1 MMDMK
6 KLTDEYIDI
15 IKSDVDKYYDDYKKT
30 VKSVANSTAIYKG
43 EPVPFLYEPIFYT
56 QSDIERFNEIGRIL
70 ISITNKVTKKYIES
84 PKYREK
90 FGYPK
95 LLEELILINQG
106 YDVNVPIGRFD
117 IFYGGDDNF
126 KFCEFNTDGSSA
138 MNEDNVLAR
147 ILLESKALE
156 EMKKSYDIEYFELI
170 YKWVDESI
178 KIFNKYDSTIDRP
191 NVAIVDFK
199 ESGTPYEFEEFKR
212 AYIKRGYRAEIVD
225 PRELKYIDGKLYYDD
240 MKIDMIYRRIVTKE
254 FIEKSSEIG
263 DLIDAY
269 RDGAVC
275 MVGSIKSQI
284 MHNKIIFKILYDEDT
299 LEFLTD
305 EERDFIKKH
314 IPYTEEFAGSRS
326 VYEEVLRQK
335 DNYILKPKDSYGS
348 KGVYAG
354 KDFTY
359 ENWNK
364 KLDEVFGKDYLFQEF
379 VEPYKAKFVF
389 FDDGELEIKECGTI
403 TGLFL
408 YNGKFVGL
416 YTRVG
421 KNNIISGLH
430 GYYTVP
436 NLLVMDKD
444 VDLFMK

>member
-1 MMDMK
+1 MDMK

-15 IKSDVDKYYDDYKKT
+15 IKRDVDKYYDDYEKAIEA
-30 VKSVANSTAIYKG
+30 VANSTAIYKG

-56 QSDIERFNEIGRIL
+56 QSDVERFNEIGRIL
-70 ISITNKVTKKYIES
+70 ISITNKVTQKYIES
-84 PKYREK
+84 PEYRKK
-90 FGYPK
+90 FGYSK
-95 LLEELILINQG
+95 LLEELILVDQG
-106 YDVNVPIGRFD
+106 YDINVPIGRFD
-117 IFYGGDDNF
+117 IFYGGNDDF

-138 MNEDNVLAR
+138 MNEDNTLAR
-147 ILLESKALE
+147 ILLQSKAV
-156 EMKKSYDIEYFELI
+156 KKMREKYDIEYFELI

-178 KIFNKYDSTIDRP
+178 DIFKKYNKAISRP

-199 ESGTPYEFEEFKR
+199 ESGTPYEFEEFKK

-225 PRELKYIDGKLYYDD
+225 PRELKYIDGKLYYED
-240 MKIDMIYRRIVTKE
+240 MNIDMIYRRIVTRE
-254 FIEKSSEIG
+254 FIEKSSEIS
-263 DLIDAY
+263 DLIEAY

-275 MVGSIKSQI
+275 MIGSMKSQI

-299 LEFLTD
+299 LEFLAD
-305 EERDFIKKH
+305 EERNFIKKH
-314 IPYTEEFAGSRS
+314 IPYTEEFKGSRS
-326 VYEEVLRQK
+326 VYEKVLNHK
-335 DNYILKPKDSYGS
+335 DEYILKPKDSYGS

-359 ENWNK
+359 EDWSK

-379 VEPYKAKFVF
+379 FEPYKTKFVVF
-389 FDDGELEIKECGTI
+389 EDGELKIKEFGTI

-408 YNGKFVGL
+408 YNEKFAGL

-421 KNNIISGLH
+421 ENSIISGLH

-436 NLLVMDKD
+436 NLLVI
-444 VDLFMK
+444 

>member
-1 MMDMK
+1 MK

-15 IKSDVDKYYDDYKKT
+15 IKRDVDKYYDDYEKAIEA
-30 VKSVANSTAIYKG
+30 VANSTAIYKG

-56 QSDIERFNEIGRIL
+56 QSDVERFNEIGRIL
-70 ISITNKVTKKYIES
+70 ISITNKVTQKYIES
-84 PKYREK
+84 PEYRKK
-90 FGYPK
+90 FGYSK
-95 LLEELILINQG
+95 LLEELILVDQG
-106 YDVNVPIGRFD
+106 YDINVPIGRFD
-117 IFYGGDDNF
+117 IFYGGNDDF

-138 MNEDNVLAR
+138 MNEDNTLAR
-147 ILLESKALE
+147 ILLQSKAV
-156 EMKKSYDIEYFELI
+156 KKMREKYDIEYFELI

-178 KIFNKYDSTIDRP
+178 DIFKKYNKAISRP

-199 ESGTPYEFEEFKR
+199 ESGTPYEFEEFKK

-225 PRELKYIDGKLYYDD
+225 PRELKYIDGKLYYED
-240 MKIDMIYRRIVTKE
+240 MNIDMIYRRIVTRE
-254 FIEKSSEIG
+254 FIEKSSEIS
-263 DLIDAY
+263 DLIEAY

-275 MVGSIKSQI
+275 MIGSMKSQI

-299 LEFLTD
+299 LEFLAD
-305 EERDFIKKH
+305 EERNFIKKH
-314 IPYTEEFAGSRS
+314 IPYTEEFKGSRS
-326 VYEEVLRQK
+326 VYEKVLNHK
-335 DNYILKPKDSYGS
+335 DEYILKPKDSYGS

-359 ENWNK
+359 EDWSK

-379 VEPYKAKFVF
+379 FEPYKTKFVVF
-389 FDDGELEIKECGTI
+389 EDGELKIKEFGTI

-408 YNGKFVGL
+408 YNEKFVGL

-421 KNNIISGLH
+421 ENSIISGLH

-436 NLLVMDKD
+436 NLLVI
-444 VDLFMK
+444 

>member
-1 MMDMK
+1 MK

-15 IKSDVDKYYDDYKKT
+15 IKRDVDKYYDDYEKAIEA
-30 VKSVANSTAIYKG
+30 VANSTAIYKG

-56 QSDIERFNEIGRIL
+56 QSDVERFNEIGRIL
-70 ISITNKVTKKYIES
+70 ISITNKVTQKYIES
-84 PKYREK
+84 PEYRKK
-90 FGYPK
+90 FGYSK
-95 LLEELILINQG
+95 LLEELILVDQG
-106 YDVNVPIGRFD
+106 YDINVPIGRFD
-117 IFYGGDDNF
+117 IFYGGNDDF

-138 MNEDNVLAR
+138 MNEDNTLAR
-147 ILLESKALE
+147 ILLQSKAI
-156 EMKKSYDIEYFELI
+156 KKMREKYDIEYFELI

-178 KIFNKYDSTIDRP
+178 DIFKKCNNAIARP

-199 ESGTPYEFEEFKR
+199 ESGTPYEFEEFKK

-225 PRELKYIDGKLYYDD
+225 PRELKYIDGKLYYED
-240 MKIDMIYRRIVTKE
+240 MNIDMIYRRIVTRE
-254 FIEKSSEIG
+254 FIEKSSEIS
-263 DLIDAY
+263 DLIEAY

-275 MVGSIKSQI
+275 MIGSMKSQI

-299 LEFLTD
+299 LEFLAD
-305 EERDFIKKH
+305 EERNFIKKH
-314 IPYTEEFAGSRS
+314 IPYTEEFKGSRS
-326 VYEEVLRQK
+326 VYEKVLNHK
-335 DNYILKPKDSYGS
+335 DEYILKPKDSYGS

-359 ENWNK
+359 EDWSK

-379 VEPYKAKFVF
+379 FEPYKTKFVVF
-389 FDDGELEIKECGTI
+389 EDGELKIKEFGTI

-408 YNGKFVGL
+408 YNEKFVGL

-421 KNNIISGLH
+421 ENSIISGLH

-436 NLLVMDKD
+436 NLLVI
-444 VDLFMK
+444 

>member
-1 MMDMK
+1 MDMK

-15 IKSDVDKYYDDYKKT
+15 IKRDVDKYYDDYEKAIEA
-30 VKSVANSTAIYKG
+30 VANSTAIYKG

-56 QSDIERFNEIGRIL
+56 QSDVERFNEIGRIL
-70 ISITNKVTKKYIES
+70 ISITNKVTQKYIES
-84 PKYREK
+84 PEYRKK
-90 FGYPK
+90 FGYSK
-95 LLEELILINQG
+95 LLEELILVDQG
-106 YDVNVPIGRFD
+106 YDINVPIGRFD
-117 IFYGGDDNF
+117 IFYGGNDDF

-138 MNEDNVLAR
+138 MNEDNTLAR
-147 ILLESKALE
+147 ILLQSKAI
-156 EMKKSYDIEYFELI
+156 KKMREKYDIEYFELI

-178 KIFNKYDSTIDRP
+178 DIFKKYNKAISRP

-199 ESGTPYEFEEFKR
+199 ESGTPYEFEEFKK

-225 PRELKYIDGKLYYDD
+225 PRELKYIDGKLYYED
-240 MKIDMIYRRIVTKE
+240 MNIDMIYRRIVTRE
-254 FIEKSSEIG
+254 FIEKSSEIS
-263 DLIDAY
+263 DLIEAY

-275 MVGSIKSQI
+275 MIGSMKSQI

-299 LEFLTD
+299 LEFLAD
-305 EERDFIKKH
+305 EERNFIKKH
-314 IPYTEEFAGSRS
+314 IPYTEEFKGSRS
-326 VYEEVLRQK
+326 VYEKVLNHK
-335 DNYILKPKDSYGS
+335 DEYILKPKDSYGS

-359 ENWNK
+359 EDWSK

-379 VEPYKAKFVF
+379 FEPYKTKFVVF
-389 FDDGELEIKECGTI
+389 EDGELKIKEFGTI

-408 YNGKFVGL
+408 YNEKFVGL

-421 KNNIISGLH
+421 ENSIISGLH

-436 NLLVMDKD
+436 NLLVI
-444 VDLFMK
+444 

>member
-1 MMDMK
+1 MDMK

-15 IKSDVDKYYDDYKKT
+15 IKRDVDKYYDDYEKAIEA
-30 VKSVANSTAIYKG
+30 VANSTAIYKG

-56 QSDIERFNEIGRIL
+56 QSDVERFNEIGRIL
-70 ISITNKVTKKYIES
+70 ISITNKVTQKYIES
-84 PKYREK
+84 PEYRKK
-90 FGYPK
+90 FGYSK
-95 LLEELILINQG
+95 LLEELILVDQG
-106 YDVNVPIGRFD
+106 YDINVPIGRFD
-117 IFYGGDDNF
+117 IFYGGNDDF

-138 MNEDNVLAR
+138 MNEDNTLAR
-147 ILLESKALE
+147 ILLQSKAI
-156 EMKKSYDIEYFELI
+156 KKMREKYDIEYFELI

-178 KIFNKYDSTIDRP
+178 DIFKKYNNAIARP

-199 ESGTPYEFEEFKR
+199 ESGTPYEFEEFKK

-225 PRELKYIDGKLYYDD
+225 PRELKYIDGKLYYED
-240 MKIDMIYRRIVTKE
+240 MNIDMIYRRIVTRE
-254 FIEKSSEIG
+254 FIEKSSEIS
-263 DLIDAY
+263 DLIEAY

-275 MVGSIKSQI
+275 MIGSMKSQI

-299 LEFLTD
+299 LEFLAD
-305 EERDFIKKH
+305 EERNFIKKH
-314 IPYTEEFAGSRS
+314 IPYTEEFKESRS
-326 VYEEVLRQK
+326 VYEKVLNHK
-335 DNYILKPKDSYGS
+335 DEYILKPKDSYGS

-359 ENWNK
+359 EDWSK

-379 VEPYKAKFVF
+379 FEPYKTKFVVF
-389 FDDGELEIKECGTI
+389 EDGELKIKEFGTI

-408 YNGKFVGL
+408 YNEKFVGL

-421 KNNIISGLH
+421 ENSIISGLH

-436 NLLVMDKD
+436 NLLVI
-444 VDLFMK
+444 

>member
-1 MMDMK
+1 MK

-15 IKSDVDKYYDDYKKT
+15 IKRDVDKYYDDYEKAIEA
-30 VKSVANSTAIYKG
+30 VANSTAIYKG

-56 QSDIERFNEIGRIL
+56 QSDVERFNEIGRIL
-70 ISITNKVTKKYIES
+70 ISITNKVTQKYIES
-84 PKYREK
+84 PEYRKK
-90 FGYPK
+90 FGYSK
-95 LLEELILINQG
+95 LLEELILVDQG
-106 YDVNVPIGRFD
+106 YDINVPIGRFD
-117 IFYGGDDNF
+117 IFYGGNDDF

-138 MNEDNVLAR
+138 MNEDNTLAR
-147 ILLESKALE
+147 ILLQSKAI
-156 EMKKSYDIEYFELI
+156 KKMREKYDIEYFELI

-178 KIFNKYDSTIDRP
+178 DIFKKYNKAISRP

-199 ESGTPYEFEEFKR
+199 ESGTPYEFEEFKK

-225 PRELKYIDGKLYYDD
+225 PRELKYIDGKLYYED
-240 MKIDMIYRRIVTKE
+240 MNIDMIYRRIVTRE
-254 FIEKSSEIG
+254 FIEKSSEIS
-263 DLIDAY
+263 DLIEAY

-275 MVGSIKSQI
+275 MIGSMKSQI

-299 LEFLTD
+299 LEFLAD
-305 EERDFIKKH
+305 EERNFIKKH
-314 IPYTEEFAGSRS
+314 IPYTEEFKGSRS
-326 VYEEVLRQK
+326 VYEKVLNHK
-335 DNYILKPKDSYGS
+335 DEYILKPKDSYGS

-359 ENWNK
+359 EDWSK

-379 VEPYKAKFVF
+379 FEPYKTKFVVF
-389 FDDGELEIKECGTI
+389 EDGELKIKEFGTI

-408 YNGKFVGL
+408 YNEKFVGL

-421 KNNIISGLH
+421 ENSIISGLH

-436 NLLVMDKD
+436 NLLVI
-444 VDLFMK
+444 